1 LTNKNKNKPTI
12 KKIVFTKDELDEI
25 DNIKKGQA
33 VPKTKTV
40 TNKKSGYSYEYTTNR
55 KFSFL
60 VGRKRMI
67 KLYGGVCTACGNWPE
82 YKVLYDRSSKDQG
95 AKLIQRYCQSCFSKW
110 EEMIK
115 R

>member
-1 LTNKNKNKPTI
+1 LNPII
-12 KKIVFTKDELDEI
+12 KKIEFTAEEQDEI

-33 VPKTKTV
+33 VPKIKTV
-40 TNKKSGYSYEYTTNR
+40 TNKRGYSYDITTNR

-60 VGRKRMI
+60 TRRKRLI
-67 KLYGGVCTACGNWPE
+67 KLFGGVCGTCGQWPE
-82 YKVLYDRSSKDQG
+82 YKVSYDVGDKNQG
-95 AKLIQRYCQSCFSKW
+95 AQLIQRYCQSCFSKW